1 VTAFDPA
8 DVLSEDFAF
17 GLLSRSP
24 VTLYFRP
31 DLFADATSRLESQGY
46 QVVTFQS
53 ATWTVNTMHDDFAAA
68 LSFPGYYGRNL
79 DALNDCMSD
88 VVNHDYGWNSANT
101 GLVIAFSGYD
111 GFVRADARS
120 ANVVLDIIAT
130 HSREAALVG
139 RRLLCL
145 VQTDDPDLSL
155 EPVGASTPMWNGP
168 EWLNSRG
175 H

>member
-8 DVLSEDFAF
+8 DYLSEDLAF
-17 GLLSRSP
+17 ELLSRSP

-31 DLFADATSRLESQGY
+31 GVFAETIGRLESDGY
-46 QVVTFQS
+46 QVVTFRS
-53 ATWTVNTMHDDFAAA
+53 ATWTVNTMHDNFAAA
-68 LSFPGYYGRNL
+68 LSFPSYYGRNL
-79 DALNDCMSD
+79 NALNDCMSD
-88 VVNHDYGWNSANT
+88 VVNQDYGWNPTAT

-130 HSREAALVG
+130 RSRETALVG

-155 EPVGASTPMWNGP
+155 EPVGASVPMWNGP
-168 EWLNSRG
+168 EWLGSKR